1 MARPFVVVDV
11 AAEVADLVRWRV
23 HEAHVAYH
31 HLADAVVL
39 EAAVEGG
46 HGAAVHLVRFA
57 FGDQVLDA
65 FFHGFVARA
74 AAHVGRQ
81 AFQHA
86 VADVLHL
93 VRHIHEAVRTA
104 RQLCGARLGQEAV
117 GDVIVFRR
125 GIALHGAIRA
135 VVIRHHQA
143 GVGDES
149 GRAAAE
155 RHDGAHRVLAQVGQ
169 FFCRNFD
176 ADPFQ
181 FGFQLWQLVWLPLP
195 FVGVCA
201 GERAQQG
208 DW

>member
-1 MARPFVVVDV
+1 M
-11 AAEVADLVRWRV
+11 
-23 HEAHVAYH
+23 
-31 HLADAVVL
+31 
-39 EAAVEGG
+39 
-46 HGAAVHLVRFA
+46 
-57 FGDQVLDA
+57 
-65 FFHGFVARA
+65 
-74 AAHVGRQ
+74 
-81 AFQHA
+81 
-86 VADVLHL
+86 
-93 VRHIHEAVRTA
+93 
-104 RQLCGARLGQEAV
+104 
-117 GDVIVFRR
+117 FRR